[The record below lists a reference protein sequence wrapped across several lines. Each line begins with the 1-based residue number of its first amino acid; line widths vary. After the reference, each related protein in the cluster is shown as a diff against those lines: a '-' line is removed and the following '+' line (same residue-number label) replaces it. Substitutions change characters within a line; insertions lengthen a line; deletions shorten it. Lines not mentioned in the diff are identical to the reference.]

1 MPIIPRTIGV
11 HDLIEDV
18 LASVGREGVTV
29 DVGRDLQAFADP
41 LVVERVLTNL
51 VANALSYGAPPVV
64 VRAEQRDRHLRI
76 AVEDSGPGIPDELVP
91 RVFESF
97 ERGGTGQGSGLGLAI
112 ARAYARAHGG
122 DLVYDPVGR
131 GARFELFVPTT

>member
-1 MPIIPRTIGV
+1 
-11 HDLIEDV
+11 
-18 LASVGREGVTV
+18 SVEG
-29 DVGRDLQAFADP
+29 
-41 LVVERVLTNL
+41 
-51 VANALSYGAPPVV
+51 
-64 VRAEQRDRHLRI
+64 
-76 AVEDSGPGIPDELVP
+76 SGPGIRDELVP

-131 GARFELFVPTT
+131 GARFELFVPATDEREQRDVDLVRRPPSVLTAETLLHPAGLALPQRHHRT